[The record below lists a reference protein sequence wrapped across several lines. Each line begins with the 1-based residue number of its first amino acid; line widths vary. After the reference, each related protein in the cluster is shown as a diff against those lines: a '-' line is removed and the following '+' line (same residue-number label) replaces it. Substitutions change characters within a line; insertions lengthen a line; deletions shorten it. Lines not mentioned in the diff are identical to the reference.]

1 MKKKYLSVLLAG
13 VMVLSLAACGSSS
26 DSSSSSKDAKKDS
39 KEDTALNKEDLGT
52 IKVGID
58 GAYPPYC
65 FLNDDTDEPD
75 GFEVAVMNEIAK
87 RNDLDIECVVTAW
100 DGMFSALDAGRID
113 TVAESITITDERK
126 EDYIFSDSYI
136 EASNRFVVKAGNES
150 TIKSFED
157 LAGKKIGVASGQEAY
172 SQLEKIKEEYK
183 VDFEI
188 VPYDSSTNAYDV
200 SIGRL
205 DASYMNPIA
214 ALSTSDAG
222 EMNLAVADCSAYV
235 NDYCGYPFVKDSERG
250 KLLQQIFSDTIKEMH
265 KDGTLTKL
273 CEKWLGTDVSTQE

>member
-26 DSSSSSKDAKKDS
+26 DSSSDSKDAKKES
-39 KEDTALNKEDLGT
+39 KEDTDLTKEDLGT

-65 FLNDDTDEPD
+65 YLNDDTDEPD

-136 EASNRFVVKAGNES
+136 EASNRFVVKAGEENS
-150 TIKSFED
+150 ISSFED

-222 EMNLAVADCSAYV
+222 EMNLAVADCPAYV
-235 NDYCGYPFVKDSERG
+235 NDYCGYPFVKDSARA

-265 KDGTLTKL
+265 EDGTLTEL

>member
-1 MKKKYLSVLLAG
+1 MKRKICSMLLMG
-13 VMVLSLAACGSSS
+13 IMVLSLVACGSTSET
-26 DSSSSSKDAKKDS
+26 KD
-39 KEDTALNKEDLGT
+39 EVETETALTKEELGT

-65 FLNDDTDEPD
+65 YLNDETDEPD
-75 GFEVAVMNEIAK
+75 GFEVAMMNEIAE
-87 RNDLDIECVVTAW
+87 RNGLEIECVVTAW

-113 TVAESITITDERK
+113 TVAESITITEERE

-136 EASNRFVVKAGNES
+136 EASNRFIVRAGEENS
-150 TIKSFED
+150 ITSFED

-172 SQLEKIKEEYK
+172 SQLEEIKKEYG
-183 VDFEI
+183 VEFEI
-188 VPYDSSTNAYDV
+188 IPYDSSTNAYDV

-222 EMNLAVADCSAYV
+222 EMNLSVAECPAFV
-235 NDYCGYPFVKDSERG
+235 NDYCGYAFVKDTERG
-250 KLLQQIFSDTIKEMH
+250 ALLQQLFSDTIKEMH
-265 KDGTLTKL
+265 DDGTLAEL
-273 CEKWLGTDVSTQE
+273 CMEWLGADVSTK